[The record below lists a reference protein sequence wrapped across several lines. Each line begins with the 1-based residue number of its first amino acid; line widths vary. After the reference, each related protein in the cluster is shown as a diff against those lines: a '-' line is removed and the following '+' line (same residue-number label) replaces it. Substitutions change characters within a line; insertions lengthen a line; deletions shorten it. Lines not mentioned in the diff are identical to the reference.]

1 MNITKILE
9 TRHVERFGQPFT
21 LVMAESVANDV
32 AVYEQRGHVTGETA
46 AAHGNKWT
54 LREAKLVGFSI
65 PKGKH
70 YRR

>member
-1 MNITKILE
+1 MKILE
-9 TRHVERFGQPFT
+9 TRHVERFGQTFT

-32 AVYEQRGHVTGETA
+32 AVYEQRGHVTGENA
-46 AAHGNKWT
+46 SAQGNKWT
-54 LREAKLVGFSI
+54 EREARLVGFSI